1 MMKRFSLRFD
11 MDKENEASAYQKL
24 INESEKMG
32 VSQNAYIISILNTD
46 LKDDK
51 PADNRMVPLIVDGVV
66 QGLQQAFKKINSVIT
81 SNCESDVEANG
92 NSISNLETKTQKSDE
107 SQTQESEE
115 TVSDEMAN
123 FMFSF
128 QKEKS

>member
-66 QGLQQAFKKINSVIT
+66 QGLSQALKNINFVIP
-81 SNCESDVEANG
+81 SNGESDVKANG
-92 NSISNLETKTQKSDE
+92 NSISNSETKTQKLDE

-128 QKEKS
+128 

>member
-66 QGLQQAFKKINSVIT
+66 QGLSQELKNINFVIP
-81 SNCESDVEANG
+81 SNGESDVEANG
-92 NSISNLETKTQKSDE
+92 NSISNSETKTQKSDE

-128 QKEKS
+128 